1 MLVNRYDISRFI
13 EITDLHKKIETLAT
27 RSQLKPEQDKLQ
39 TTDLNRFIC
48 EGYLVNDE
56 AQNYFLLYFY
66 EKFILSL
73 YLSL

>member
-1 MLVNRYDISRFI
+1 MLVNRYGISRFI

-27 RSQLKPEQDKLQ
+27 RPQLKPEQDKLQ

-56 AQNYFLLYFY
+56 AQIIFYYTFMKNLY
-66 EKFILSL
+66 
-73 YLSL
+73 